1 MAFNE
6 SSPVVNAN
14 VSVTS
19 STISSANIN
28 VYCSFTMRKRG
39 SLTDNLDVSSGVQRI
54 SNGQTGITTI
64 ITAANI
70 TSTKNGFVY
79 IKNLS
84 TTAGEELVVT
94 LVNGSAVAIVVGNIP
109 PGAAALIPYQADND
123 FKTTTASSATQ
134 EYEFLHIYE
143 DTTH

>member
-39 SLTDNLDVSSGVQRI
+39 SLTENLNISSGVQRI
-54 SNGQTGITTI
+54 SNGQTAATTI
-64 ITAANI
+64 ITHANV
-70 TSTKNGFVY
+70 TDTLNGFVY
-79 IKNLS
+79 LKNLS
-84 TTAGEELVVT
+84 TTAGEELIVT
-94 LVNGSAVAIVVGNIP
+94 LGSTVVGNIP

-123 FKTTTASSATQ
+123 FKTTTGSSATQ

>member
-39 SLTDNLDVSSGVQRI
+39 SLTDNLNISSGVQRI
-54 SNGQTGITTI
+54 TNGQTAITTI
-64 ITAANI
+64 ITHANV
-70 TSTKNGFVY
+70 TDTLNGYVY
-79 IKNLS
+79 LKNLS
-84 TTAGEELVVT
+84 TTAGEELLVT
-94 LVNGSAVAIVVGNIP
+94 LGSTVVGNIP
-109 PGAAALIPYQADND
+109 PGSAALIPYQADND

-134 EYEFLHIYE
+134 EYEFLHIFE

>member
-6 SSPVVNAN
+6 SSPTVTAN
-14 VSVTS
+14 LSVKST
-19 STISSANIN
+19 TISSAAIN
-28 VYCSFTMRKRG
+28 AYCNFTMRKRG

-54 SNGQTGITTI
+54 TNGQTGITTI
-64 ITAANI
+64 ITASLV
-70 TSTKNGFVY
+70 TSTKNGYVY
-79 IKNLS
+79 LKNLS
-84 TTAGEELVVT
+84 TTAGEELLIT
-94 LVNGSAVAIVVGNIP
+94 LASTVVGNIG

-123 FKTTTASSATQ
+123 FKVTHASNANQ